1 MAKSSYIR
9 DWSPVPASRYREAQQ
24 AERGYW
30 SEKHR
35 LDLSRSAGYWFHA
48 GYKKW
53 SKRRALLDPFRV
65 RKFRP
70 ENFQIPADEMEGSR
84 VLDVGCGPVS
94 KALSLVHCATVSAV
108 DPLLNVYREMQPFG
122 WDYFETAASV
132 GAEELPFDDRSFDF
146 VYCRNVLDHT
156 RDADQV
162 LREIVRVMP
171 AQGQLLLDCDSR
183 YGRGG
188 GPAHPYAWTTETL
201 QARVFEQFDPV
212 TPISVRTTVGAWD
225 GRGQRPAQVV
235 RQWVCRLRL
244 KPPTV

>member
-1 MAKSSYIR
+1 M
-9 DWSPVPASRYREAQQ
+9 
-24 AERGYW
+24 
-30 SEKHR
+30 
-35 LDLSRSAGYWFHA
+35 
-48 GYKKW
+48 
-53 SKRRALLDPFRV
+53 LDPFRV
-65 RKFRP
+65 RKFRRP

-171 AQGQLLLDCDSR
+171 AQGQLLLTCDSR

-225 GRGQRPAQVV
+225 GRGQRPVRIRWSGDGSAWAATKAPDRVAQLHPLVCQGRIYLARAIV
-235 RQWVCRLRL
+235 RSHG
-244 KPPTV
+244 PDPSIGFGEP